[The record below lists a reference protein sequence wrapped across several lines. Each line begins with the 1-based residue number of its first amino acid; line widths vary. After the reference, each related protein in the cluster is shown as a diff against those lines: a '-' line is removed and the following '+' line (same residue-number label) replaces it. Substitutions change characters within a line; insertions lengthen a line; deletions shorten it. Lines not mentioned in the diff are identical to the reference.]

1 MSAKETENMTTE
13 QRLEALEYKTIQLTK
28 RIRVVLVVAI
38 APLLMVIG
46 HFTLHALGRL

>member
-1 MSAKETENMTTE
+1 MTVE
-13 QRLEALEYKTIQLTK
+13 DRLEVLENQTARLTK

-38 APLLMVIG
+38 VPLLMIIG